1 MTEHN
6 PAIQAFVQRVIA
18 QDLLHK
24 IIATA
29 EQDRTA
35 AVAACDSAL
44 GIMAA
49 RAPEASPYFGA
60 IRSECEWWVDMAS
73 DTERMNMLAAI
84 LRRISRER
92 INTINARK
100 TAIVAIW
107 NTLDAQERAAFL
119 DRVDPGPSAEG

>member
-44 GIMAA
+44 DIMAA